1 MNKPIAIALCL
12 LLPFAAGASLPASAG
27 NGGIDAD
34 MAAARK
40 EVREELAKARAEL
53 ETENIDVGNSLHFG
67 KPAGRR
73 REDTLPR
80 AEITPRGDF
89 LVDGRPVT
97 IDAGQRRELLDY
109 RRQVIDI
116 AKAGIDIG
124 ERTAQA
130 ALETVDR
137 GVFRLMLG
145 ALSGGLERNIEKTV
159 KANVE
164 PGVRR
169 ICQRLPELLASQQR
183 LAASLPAF
191 RPYATLERDDIDD
204 CEDTLRREFA
214 SR

>member
-1 MNKPIAIALCL
+1 M
-12 LLPFAAGASLPASAG
+12 
-27 NGGIDAD
+27 
-34 MAAARK
+34 
-40 EVREELAKARAEL
+40 RERVVVKIFL
-53 ETENIDVGNSLHFG
+53 GNSLHFG

-169 ICQRLPELLASQQR
+169 ICQRLPDLLASQQR